1 MTLPAPLLTP
11 PPPPDEPEEAAAAA
25 SSSTSDGMGAII
37 YYDGRSFEGK
47 QPTQLTAAAV
57 VSVSGG
63 EAKLE
68 AEPPCLPLITMVNNG
83 GERCD

>member
-11 PPPPDEPEEAAAAA
+11 PPPPDEPEEAAAA

-57 VSVSGG
+57 VSVSGR

-68 AEPPCLPLITMVNNG
+68 AEPPCLPMTTMVNNG
-83 GERCD
+83 VERCD